1 MKEASYIPAPSPVRR
16 RRYMYENGPDPEG
29 RLFKMRLDL
38 NRESREGAARSI
50 RSAGYG
56 RYVYARIGGAKRGTE
71 KLYDSREAAVR
82 AIDRHYNA
90 QMMKHVVRR
99 AV

>member
-1 MKEASYIPAPSPVRR
+1 MSGRDPA
-16 RRYMYENGPDPEG
+16 G
-29 RLFKMRLDL
+29 RAFKRQLKF
-38 NRESREGAARSI
+38 SGAARQAALQSI
-50 RSAGYG
+50 RSAGFG
-56 RYVYARIGGAKRGTE
+56 RHVYARIGGPVRGAE
-71 KLYDSREAAVR
+71 KLYDSRDAAVR